1 MQSSSNVWKLV
12 WDRAEFFGQQ
22 LSLGICFALSDFCI
36 LLYPCQAMTSWFYK
50 MWWKI
55 GSQNIQ
61 VHDLRKRD
69 SLWAESL
76 HYSLETI
83 TVNYC

>member
-1 MQSSSNVWKLV
+1 MYGN
-12 WDRAEFFGQQ
+12 RFGAGLNSFVQQ
-22 LSLGICFALSDFCI
+22 LSLGICFALSDFCV
-36 LLYPCQAMTSWFYK
+36 LLYPCQAVTSWLYK
-50 MWWKI
+50 MGWKI
-55 GSQNIQ
+55 GFQNIQ

-76 HYSLETI
+76 HCFPETI